1 MRARARQAGHMEP
14 WVAAD
19 DIIRADVI
27 RWTEGVYS
35 RRGRSKK
42 SLRVGE
48 RQVVAEVLKRT
59 DDGWLM
65 LLIRRCTITRD
76 EYAGGSVP
84 TLKLG
89 SEVRRAVKT
98 VLRGKLERLLWSDE
112 SARDAIIRQFLPVS
126 RFFPPDVPD

>member
-1 MRARARQAGHMEP
+1 MGE
-14 WVAAD
+14 WIAAD
-19 DIIRADVI
+19 PIIEADVI
-27 RWTEGVYS
+27 RWTEGVFS

-76 EYAGGSVP
+76 EYAGVP
-84 TLKLG
+84 VPMLKP
-89 SEVRRAVKT
+89 EERVKRAVKT
-98 VLRGKLERLLWSDE
+98 VMRGKPERLMWSDE
-112 SARDAIIRQFLPVS
+112 TARDGLLRDKRLEKSRFLP
-126 RFFPPDVPD
+126 RPD

>member
-1 MRARARQAGHMEP
+1 MEP
-14 WVAAD
+14 WVVAD

-27 RWTEGVYS
+27 RWTEGVFS

-48 RQVVAEVLKRT
+48 RQVVAEVLNRT

-76 EYAGGSVP
+76 EFAGGSVP
-84 TLKLG
+84 ALKLE
-89 SEVRRAVKT
+89 SEVRRSIKT
-98 VLRGKLERLLWSDE
+98 VLRGKPERLIWSDE
-112 SARDAIIRQFLPVS
+112 SAREAIIRQSLPVS

>member
-1 MRARARQAGHMEP
+1 MEP

-27 RWTEGVYS
+27 RWTEGVFS

-59 DDGWLM
+59 DDGWLL
-65 LLIRRCTITRD
+65 LLIRRCTITQD
-76 EYAGGSVP
+76 EFAGGSIP
-84 TLKLG
+84 ALKLE

-98 VLRGKLERLLWSDE
+98 VRRGKPERLLWSDE
-112 SARDAIIRQFLPVS
+112 SARDAIIQQTQPVS

>member
-1 MRARARQAGHMEP
+1 MEP

-27 RWTEGVYS
+27 RWTEGVFS

-42 SLRVGE
+42 SSRVGE
-48 RQVVAEVLKRT
+48 RQVVAEVLNRT

-76 EYAGGSVP
+76 DIAGGNVQA
-84 TLKLG
+84 LKVE

-98 VLRGKLERLLWSDE
+98 VLRGKPERLSWSDE
-112 SARDAIIRQFLPVS
+112 SARDAVLRDLQLEKSRFLP
-126 RFFPPDVPD
+126 RED

>member
-1 MRARARQAGHMEP
+1 MEP
-14 WVAAD
+14 WVAAEN
-19 DIIRADVI
+19 IIRADVI
-27 RWTEGVYS
+27 RWTEGVFS

-76 EYAGGSVP
+76 EFAGSSVP
-84 TLKLG
+84 TLELE
-89 SEVRRAVKT
+89 SEVRRAFKT
-98 VLRGKLERLLWSDE
+98 VLRGKPERLLWSDE
-112 SARDAIIRQFLPVS
+112 SARDSIIRQSQPVS

>member
-1 MRARARQAGHMEP
+1 MEP

-27 RWTEGVYS
+27 RWTEGVFS
-35 RRGRSKK
+35 RRGRRKK
-42 SLRVGE
+42 SQKVGE
-48 RQVVAEVLKRT
+48 RQVIAEVLKLT

-76 EYAGGSVP
+76 EFAGGTVP
-84 TLKLG
+84 TLKVE

-98 VLRGKLERLLWSDE
+98 VLRGKPERLLWSDE
-112 SARDAIIRQFLPVS
+112 SARDDLLRDLRLEKSRFLP
-126 RFFPPDVPD
+126 RGD